1 MDYGD
6 HVSAVERETHS
17 IVDAFGDAPPDARV
31 PTCPEF
37 SLADLAAHVG
47 QFTALWTH
55 VLCEAAGAE
64 KPPYEP
70 LEAGDDLGAWYQPLA
85 DHLLARLHATTG
97 DAPSWMWIP
106 DQQTAGSVARRCAN
120 ELSIHRYD
128 AQTASGRTTPL
139 DAAVALDAIDEIF
152 VMLPVWENPP
162 EGSGRTMLLRATE
175 GERRSITLGPEGP
188 RIDDQQRDA
197 DLTLSASA
205 SDLALVLFERPS
217 IGAVQRAGDGA
228 VLDNWYREFRFD

>member
-6 HVSAVERETHS
+6 HVERGGAR
-17 IVDAFGDAPPDARV
+17 DALDRRRLPGRAAGRTGPDL
-31 PTCPEF
+31 PEF

-55 VLCEAAGAE
+55 VLCEAADAE

-70 LEAGDDLGAWYQPLA
+70 LEAGDDIGEWYQPLA

-106 DQQTAGSVARRCAN
+106 DQQTAGCVARRCTN

-128 AQTASGRTTPL
+128 AQTASGHTTPL

-162 EGSGRTMLLRATE
+162 EASGRTLLLRATE
-175 GERRSITLGPEGP
+175 GEERSITLGPEGP
-188 RIDDQQRDA
+188 TIDDQPRDA
-197 DLTLSASA
+197 DLTLTAA
-205 SDLALVLFERPS
+205 RRP
-217 IGAVQRAGDGA
+217 RAHPLRTA
-228 VLDNWYREFRFD
+228 AHRRRATRR